1 MVGMAV
7 IFIAPLVYLI
17 IALNTDDLLWFSP
30 IFSSQP
36 QTILIHCFGNDVYI
50 ESNTSEFKTVT
61 DLVNDSLSGRKRW
74 DSLTISDATY
84 QDYQTHPE
92 MMVVELSYS
101 EPVRIHS
108 RYKFYSNVEQ
118 IIIPLVGRHAQSN
131 AVFGRTNNRPLAGS
145 FHVTATTPI
154 KNYLTESSLCL
165 EP

>member
-50 ESNTSEFKTVT
+50 ESGTSEFETVT

-131 AVFGRTNNRPLAGS
+131 AVFGRNNDRPLAGS

-154 KNYLTESSLCL
+154 KNYLTESGLCL